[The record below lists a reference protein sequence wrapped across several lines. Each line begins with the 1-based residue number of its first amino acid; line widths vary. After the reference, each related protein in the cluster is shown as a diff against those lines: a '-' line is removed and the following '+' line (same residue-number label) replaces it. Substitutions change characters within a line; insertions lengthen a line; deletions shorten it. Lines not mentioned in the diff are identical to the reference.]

1 MKLKLL
7 LLFLLITLSS
17 FAQKSKQ
24 TIGFKENKEQVI
36 DQNGK
41 PNNAVKYLLNSRGL
55 NVQLRNNGFSYDI
68 YETKKHPIK
77 QRIEGKRTFSSLGH
91 NDKKVPNYTLEY
103 VFHRIDI
110 DFVNSNPNVELITD
124 KASSDYDNYYNIP
137 NKPEGVINVYQYQ
150 QITYKNIYPNIDV
163 VFSIPKDTL
172 KTVEYNFVVHPK
184 GNISD
189 IKLKFNGAKTELV
202 DNKIR
207 MQVRFGEMEE
217 TLPASWTEDGMS
229 KKSINVVYTKIKKD
243 VYGFETAN
251 AVSNN
256 TLIIDPVPV
265 RLWGT
270 YYGGEKDEY
279 TLSLEKDILGNAYI
293 CGTTSSMNFIATTG
307 SHQNIFGS
315 SIYYGPHLYITD
327 GFISKFDENGIRLW
341 STFYGGNLDD
351 DIRDITVSSNG
362 TVGFCGNSWSSSN
375 ISTTGAFKDFKSG
388 SYGEMFFG
396 ALNSSGVRLWAS
408 YFGDDSGMNFM
419 NTIVIDSN
427 NYLYIG
433 GTTSSIN
440 YISNAGTPPT
450 SNYAFNGFI
459 SKFSINGQ
467 QIWGTYFGGEK
478 EDFIE
483 DLTLDSNNNIIAVG
497 YTNSTT
503 GISTPNSF
511 QQYLNKSTNASN
523 TNYDGF
529 IASFSNIGI
538 RNWGT
543 YFGSTENDKV
553 LRVKNFNN
561 TLYISGT
568 TNSLDLATPNAFE
581 TTNQNS
587 TSFISKFN
595 IQDQQKI
602 WLSYSVPLITDFDIN
617 QNEEIY
623 LVGNSSYT
631 PNIATPNAFNP
642 NNNGFI
648 SFIRKINNN
657 CQIIWGT
664 YLGNLSFI
672 NNPYVR
678 STTSDIFYVSG
689 TCWSTQNINYGLTTP
704 NSFQELSNGEHESY
718 INKFKDCNS
727 SSSLAS
733 SNSPI
738 CSGNA
743 LELKASGGT
752 NYSWT
757 GPNGFTSSLQN
768 PTIPNAT
775 ALNSGQYSCS
785 ITGTGGCD
793 DTKTVDVIIGDIQ
806 APIPDIA
813 TLPIITENCNTIIN
827 TIPTATDVCAGP
839 ITATTTSLLSYNL
852 PGTYTVIWE
861 YNDTNGNTSIQ
872 NQTITINPLPLPT
885 APNPQT
891 FCIQQNATLNNI
903 SITGQNIKWYESL
916 TNGNLLSNTTSLQ
929 NGTTYYAS
937 QTING
942 CESDRIPIS
951 INIINTPAPT
961 GNTNQ
966 AFCSSQNP
974 TLNSIIISG
983 TDIKWYDT
991 LGTLLSN
998 TTPLQDGVTYYATRT
1013 ENSCDSPNKL
1023 AITISLISTLPANDY
1038 AELFCDDLNDGV
1050 EKVNLS
1056 DYNSK
1061 LISNTTDY
1069 NFTYYTSISDAENEI
1084 TINQIT
1090 SFTNYNLGIGG
1101 NTIYVRINSNN
1112 SCYAVAKL
1120 NFTLFS
1126 KPFLNIPDNLTICE
1140 GNSIIAEAGL
1150 GFDSYLW
1157 SSGETT
1163 SSITINQDG
1172 PYWIEVEE
1180 KHGTLICTSKKNFTV
1195 KSSGKATITKIETV
1209 DWTDNDNIIAVFT
1222 TGTGDF
1228 EYSIDNTNFQDSN
1241 EFLNVKSGQ
1250 YSVAVRD
1257 KNGCGTVI
1265 DEVHLLMYPKFFTP
1279 NGDGFNDTWGIKFS
1293 EHEIG
1298 LSIKIFNRYGK
1309 FIKTLNSTD
1318 SSWNGTYNGNE
1329 LPATD
1334 YWFIITRANGK
1345 EYHGHF
1351 SLKR

>member
-1 MKLKLL
+1 L
-7 LLFLLITLSS
+7 
-17 FAQKSKQ
+17 
-24 TIGFKENKEQVI
+24 V
-36 DQNGK
+36 
-41 PNNAVKYLLNSRGL
+41 
-55 NVQLRNNGFSYDI
+55 
-68 YETKKHPIK
+68 
-77 QRIEGKRTFSSLGH
+77 
-91 NDKKVPNYTLEY
+91 
-103 VFHRIDI
+103 
-110 DFVNSNPNVELITD
+110 TD
-124 KASSDYDNYYNIP
+124 EASTDYDNYYNVP
-137 NKPEGVINVYQYQ
+137 NKPEGIVNVHQYQ
-150 QITYKNIYPNIDV
+150 KITYKNVYPNIDV

-189 IKLKFNGAKTELV
+189 IQLKFNGAKTELV

-229 KKSINVVYTKIKKD
+229 KKSINVAYTKIRKD

-251 AVSNN
+251 AVSNK

-293 CGTTSSMNFIATTG
+293 CGTTSSINFIGTTG

-408 YFGDDSGMNFM
+408 YFGDDSGINFM
-419 NTIVIDSN
+419 NTIVFDSN

-450 SNYAFNGFI
+450 SNYDFNGFI

-529 IASFSNIGI
+529 IASFSNTGI

-561 TLYISGT
+561 ALYISGT

-581 TTNQNS
+581 TTTQNS

-678 STTSDIFYVSG
+678 SVTSDIFYVSG

-738 CSGNA
+738 CIGNT

-785 ITGTGGCD
+785 ITGTGDCD
-793 DTKTVDVIIGDIQ
+793 YTKTVDVIIGDIQ

-813 TLPIITENCNTIIN
+813 TLPIITGNCNTIIN

-861 YNDTNGNTSIQ
+861 YNDGNGNTSIQ
-872 NQTITINPLPLPT
+872 NQTITINPQPLPT
-885 APNPQT
+885 ALNPQT
-891 FCIQQNATLNNI
+891 FCIQQNATINEI
-903 SITGQNIKWYESL
+903 AITGQNIKWYESL
-916 TNGNLLSNTTSLQ
+916 TSGNQVLNTTPLQ
-929 NGTTYYAS
+929 NGITYYAS
-937 QTING
+937 QTINS
-942 CESDRIPIS
+942 CESERTPVLIS
-951 INIINTPAPT
+951 IQNTTAPT
-961 GNTNQ
+961 GSANQ
-966 AFCSSQNP
+966 TFCSSQNP
-974 TLNSIIISG
+974 TLDSIIISG

-998 TTPLQDGVTYYATRT
+998 TAPLQDGVTYYATGT
-1013 ENSCDSPNKL
+1013 ENSCDSPDKL

-1038 AELFCDDLNDGV
+1038 AELFCDDLNDGS
-1050 EKVNLS
+1050 EKVDLS
-1056 DYNSK
+1056 TYNSN
-1061 LISNTTDY
+1061 LLSNTSGYT
-1069 NFTYYTSISDAENEI
+1069 FSYYSNYSAAENQLVGS
-1084 TINQIT
+1084 QIT
-1090 SFTNYNLGIGG
+1090 DFSNFNLALGD
-1101 NTIYVRINSNN
+1101 NQIYVRINSNTP
-1112 SCYAVAKL
+1112 CYAISKL
-1120 NFTLFS
+1120 KLTLVS
-1126 KPFLNIPDNLTICE
+1126 KPKITIPDVVPICE
-1140 GNSIIAEAGL
+1140 NNSITIDAGM
-1150 GFDSYLW
+1150 DYDTYLW
-1157 SSGETT
+1157 STGAT
-1163 SSITINQDG
+1163 SSSIIVDNPGNYSVTVTNTYNTISCSS
-1172 PYWIEVEE
+1172 
-1180 KHGTLICTSKKNFTV
+1180 TKNFTV
-1195 KSSGKATITKIETV
+1195 TKSTVANITSIDTQ
-1209 DWTDNDNIIAVFT
+1209 DWTDNQNTITVFA
-1222 TGTGDF
+1222 TGEGDF
-1228 EYSIDNTNFQDSN
+1228 EYSIDGIHFQDEPQFTN
-1241 EFLNVKSGQ
+1241 LISGQ
-1250 YSVAVRD
+1250 YTVHVRD
-1257 KNGCGTVI
+1257 KNGCGTI
-1265 DEVHLLMYPKFFTP
+1265 TDEVYLLMYPKFFTP

-1298 LSIKIFNRYGK
+1298 LTIKIFNRYGK